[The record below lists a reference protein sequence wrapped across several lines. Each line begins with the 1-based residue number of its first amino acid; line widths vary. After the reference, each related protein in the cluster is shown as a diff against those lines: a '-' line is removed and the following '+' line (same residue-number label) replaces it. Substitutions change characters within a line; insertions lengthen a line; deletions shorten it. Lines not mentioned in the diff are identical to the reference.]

1 MWSNS
6 TMQLLAKRTS
16 AMKIGEG
23 IEVLWGSGARVDLAQ
38 MPDDMAN
45 GIEAGAFVINILI

>member
-1 MWSNS
+1 
-6 TMQLLAKRTS
+6 
-16 AMKIGEG
+16 MKIGEG